1 MKRQNARQYMQIN
14 AIVRRCIFIAVKAEG
29 VERGHIFIKIEI
41 CNFCMFFKSI
51 CIKNNLKTAIH
62 MNALVICRPQH
73 LLEDIKIIK
82 IMCSAVDFIF
92 L

>member
-14 AIVRRCIFIAVKAEG
+14 AIVRRHIFIEAKAEG

-82 IMCSAVDFIF
+82 IMCAAVDFIF